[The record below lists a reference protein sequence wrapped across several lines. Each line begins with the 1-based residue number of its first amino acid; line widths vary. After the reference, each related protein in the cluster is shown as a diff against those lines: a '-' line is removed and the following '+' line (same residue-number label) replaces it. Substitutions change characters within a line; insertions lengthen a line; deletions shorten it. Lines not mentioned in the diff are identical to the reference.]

1 MRDYSVIMSRIG
13 KKPIIIPPG
22 VTINMTDASIFVR
35 GPKGELSLL
44 AHSDIKIDAHEGMI
58 VVYPRNGGSK
68 KASAIW
74 GLTRTLIAN
83 MVIGVTSGFE
93 KILEFEGIGY
103 RAALEGSVLVMH
115 LGFSHPVRFVAPRGI
130 TFAVQKNTITITGIN
145 KELVGDVAAR
155 IRELKR
161 PEPYKGKGIHYR
173 GEIIR
178 RKSGKKAV
186 TSGG

>member
-1 MRDYSVIMSRIG
+1 MSRIG
-13 KKPIIIPPG
+13 KKPIAVPSG
-22 VTINMTDASIFVR
+22 VTVNVAGSLVSVK

-44 AHSDIKIDAHEGMI
+44 LHSDMKIDAKEGN
-58 VVYPRNGGSK
+58 VVIFPRKDGSK
-68 KASAIW
+68 KAPAIW
-74 GLTRTLIAN
+74 GLTRTLCAN

-93 KILEFEGIGY
+93 KVLEFEGIGY
-103 RAALEGSVLVMH
+103 RVALEGLTLVMQ
-115 LGFSHPVRFVAPRGI
+115 LGFSHPVRFEAPKGI

-145 KELVGDVAAR
+145 KELVGEVAAR
-155 IRELKR
+155 IRALKP
-161 PEPYKGKGIHYR
+161 PEPYKGKGIRYR